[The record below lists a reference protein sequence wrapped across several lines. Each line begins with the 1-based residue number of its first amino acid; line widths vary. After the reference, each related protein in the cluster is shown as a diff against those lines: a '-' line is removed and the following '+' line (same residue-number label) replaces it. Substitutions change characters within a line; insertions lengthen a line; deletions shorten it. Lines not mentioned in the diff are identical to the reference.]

1 MNKGIKTLR
10 YNTFATLLL
19 EIVTFV
25 SGLIMPRLILSFFG
39 STDNGLIS
47 SITQFL
53 GFSTILRAGL
63 GGAIRASLYKPIAEK
78 DTGKIDSIMAATE
91 RHMKKIA
98 AIIAAGIFVFA
109 CVYPFIVIDEY
120 AWIYTFSMVLVIGSG
135 TLVENLFGIKCQILL
150 QADQKYH
157 VATLTSVAGNVFVT
171 LVSACIIL
179 CGGNMHLV
187 KIGAVVAA
195 FIKPLILNLYVK
207 RHYTINWKATP
218 DTKAIGQRWNAFFQ
232 QVATVVNE
240 NVSLVIL
247 TLLQPLASISV
258 YTIHSMVVF
267 NIRAIVNSFSAG
279 SNSTFGSLLASKEN
293 EELKNTFFFI
303 EWLVFAVGCLL
314 YSVTAVMLTP
324 FVNLYTA
331 SITDANYNQP
341 VFGFVMVVWALM
353 ASIKLPYQ
361 YLTEGAGKFRETR
374 TGAIVEVIVNIAVSV
389 VAVIFLGF
397 IGVLVGALCACIIR
411 ATEYAIFSFKNLL
424 HHSVLHLLKHIAI
437 VVCTFAL
444 CFFVGRL
451 CSFFDNSNYLNWVIN
466 ASIVVACSLVIVF
479 VVSLIFY
486 KRELMMLL
494 GNLKRKFS
502 KTKQR

>member
-1 MNKGIKTLR
+1 MNKGIKTLK

-19 EIVTFV
+19 EIITFV

-78 DTGKIDSIMAATE
+78 DADKIDSIMAATE

-98 AIIAAGIFVFA
+98 AIIAASIFVFA
-109 CVYPFIVIDEY
+109 CVYPFIVLDEY

-247 TLLQPLASISV
+247 TVLQPLASISV

-279 SNSTFGSLLASKEN
+279 SNSTFGSLLASGDSKE
-293 EELKNTFFFI
+293 LGKTFLFI
-303 EWLVFAVGCLL
+303 EWMVFAVGCLL
-314 YSVTAVMLTP
+314 YSVTATMLTP
-324 FVNLYTA
+324 FVSLYTA
-331 SITDANYNQP
+331 SITDADYYQP
-341 VFGFVMVVWALM
+341 VFGFVMVVWALI
-353 ASIKLPYQ
+353 ASVKLPYQ
-361 YLTEGAGKFRETR
+361 YLAEGAGKFKETR
-374 TGAIVEVIVNIAVSV
+374 VGAIVEVIVNITVSV
-389 VAVIFLGF
+389 VAVIYFGM
-397 IGVLVGALCACIIR
+397 IGVLIGALCACFIR
-411 ATEYAIFSFKNLL
+411 TTEYAIFTFKNLL
-424 HHSVLHLLKHIAI
+424 RRSVSHLLKHL
-437 VVCTFAL
+437 VVVICTFAG
-444 CFFVGRL
+444 CYAVGRVFN
-451 CSFFDNSNYLNWVIN
+451 FFENTNYLNWVLN
-466 ASIVVACSLVIVF
+466 AILSTGSSFVIILI
-479 VVSLIFY
+479 VSLLFY
-486 KRELMMLL
+486 RQELMMLL
-494 GNLKRKFS
+494 ENMRHKLS
-502 KTKQR
+502 KK